1 MKKKNITAIII
12 LISILLITACQKTNQ
27 SPLTASMSMKAS
39 IDHLNYEEFKDAY
52 AQGEESWISEEE
64 FIEIKSLLTSQ
75 TSHKTYELLKFDNG
89 QMILIEFAPIP
100 QNGEYMVQ
108 GIKIVPDELKDFFK

>member
-1 MKKKNITAIII
+1 MKKRNITAIIF
-12 LISILLITACQKTNQ
+12 LISILSITACQKTNQ
-27 SPLTASMSMKAS
+27 SPLTSSMSMKTS
-39 IDHLNYEEFKDAY
+39 MDHSNYEEFKDAY
-52 AQGEESWISEEE
+52 AKGEESWISEEE
-64 FIEIKSLLTSQ
+64 FIEIKSVLTSK

-100 QNGEYMVQ
+100 QNGEYMVE